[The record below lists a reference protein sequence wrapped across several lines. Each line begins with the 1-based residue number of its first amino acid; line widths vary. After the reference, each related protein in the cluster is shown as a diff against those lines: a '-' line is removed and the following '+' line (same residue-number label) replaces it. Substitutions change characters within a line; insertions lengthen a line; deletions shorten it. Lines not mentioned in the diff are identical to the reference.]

1 MNFHSV
7 IMGIVIRL
15 ICSTKLSRLGD
26 FQIKTH
32 TQSVSAQTRKNN
44 KQTASTTTTA
54 TTMKQV
60 TTIHSVIYNLKLF
73 DLRGVRK

>member
-1 MNFHSV
+1 
-7 IMGIVIRL
+7 MGIVIRL

-26 FQIKTH
+26 FQIKTNTH
-32 TQSVSAQTRKNN
+32 TQSVSAQTRRNN
-44 KQTASTTTTA
+44 KQTASTTTAKTTT